1 MSGQFDKVARWGE
14 INFALEKAW
23 DPVKHLVAE
32 REEIEKSVPWLK
44 GKGAT
49 PFPPKPPTNTSN
61 APGEKGGQR
70 AETMILDEPKS
81 KRQKSN
87 SEKNLKTKVDQLK
100 SQGASGGSISET
112 PISADDSQSF
122 QGNINKN

>member
-1 MSGQFDKVARWGE
+1 MTGNFDKIARWGE
-14 INFALEKAW
+14 INHKLEAAW

-32 REEIEKSVPWLK
+32 REEIEKVVPWLK

-49 PFPPKPPTNTSN
+49 PFPPKPPTNTTN

-70 AETMILDEPKS
+70 GETMLIDEPKS

-87 SEKNLKTKVDQLK
+87 SEKGLKTKIEQLK
-100 SQGASGGSISET
+100 SQGVPGSSISET
-112 PISADDSQSF
+112 PVSADNSQSF
-122 QGNINKN
+122 QGNNT